1 MQTHCK
7 QTQQTV
13 FTAAAATTALAL
25 ACAVLSASAL
35 AQSRDTPLIKRGAL
49 LVGIGGCMDCHTPL
63 KLGANGPEKDLARGL
78 SGHPEDLRLP
88 APPRLNGEW
97 NWAGSASMTAFVGP
111 WGTTYAANLTPDR
124 ETGLGTWK
132 EKDFIQA
139 MRTGKHL
146 GVARPILPPMPW
158 QALANLPEKE
168 LRAIYAYLMA
178 QPAVKNR
185 VPDYAPPA
193 ATTAKAGG

>member
-1 MQTHCK
+1 MHSHCK
-7 QTQQTV
+7 QAQQTV
-13 FTAAAATTALAL
+13 FTAAAFAL
-25 ACAVLSASAL
+25 ACAVLSAPTF
-35 AQSRDTPLIKRGAL
+35 AQSRDTALIKRGSL

-63 KLGANGPEKDLARGL
+63 KMGANGPEKDLARGL

-158 QALANLPEKE
+158 QALASLPEKD
-168 LRAIYAYLMA
+168 LQAIYAYLMA